1 MVNELFHQLA
11 SKISAV
17 VGSPWAFMLAVVAI
31 TVWAICGP
39 ILGFSDS
46 WQLIIN
52 TGTNITCLLMV
63 FLIQNTQNRDSKA
76 INLKLD
82 ELINAVR
89 GARTGLVDLENASDE
104 EIEKLGEEFK
114 KIREKRASVKN

>member
-1 MVNELFHQLA
+1 MSEIFHLIA
-11 SKISAV
+11 SRISALA
-17 VGSPWAFMLAVVAI
+17 GTPWAFMLAVIAI
-31 TVWAICGP
+31 SVWAIYGP
-39 ILGFSDS
+39 VMGFSDS

-89 GARTGLVDLENASDE
+89 GARTGLVDLEDASDE
-104 EIEKLGEEFK
+104 EIEKLKEEFK
-114 KIREKRASVKN
+114 KIRQKRARE